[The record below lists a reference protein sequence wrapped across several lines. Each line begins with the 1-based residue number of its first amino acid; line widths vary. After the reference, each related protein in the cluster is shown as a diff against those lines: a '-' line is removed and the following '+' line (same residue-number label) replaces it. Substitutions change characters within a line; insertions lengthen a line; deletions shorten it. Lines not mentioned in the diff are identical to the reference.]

1 MKESVR
7 QTDQGS
13 FSVPNNVAAER
24 RARRTANNAERSPSA
39 CKNTSEEKEME
50 VLYERCCGIDVH
62 KNMLMVCIFMGARK
76 KEIREFGTM
85 TDDILNLCSWIK
97 ETGCQVAAMES
108 TGVYWKPVYNILES
122 EGIETIVVNAQHIK
136 AVPGRKTDVKDAEW
150 IADLVRHGL
159 VKASYVPNREQRELR
174 EMVRYRN
181 EIVNERARELNRI
194 QAVLEGANIKLASVV
209 SDISCKSSMAML
221 RAIIQG
227 TTDVEV
233 LSGFAEGKLIHK
245 IPELR
250 KALKGSIRF
259 HQMQMLKLQMEH
271 IDFLTK
277 SIEEMDEDIKKKT
290 ESMNEYIELID
301 EIPGIGR
308 RSAERIIAETGIEM
322 KQFRNADHFASWAG
336 LVPGC
341 NESAGKKMSSRIR
354 KGNLHLKSTLVECAH
369 SAIRHKDSYFYA
381 KYCRIS
387 ARRGGKRALVAIAH
401 SMALAI
407 YHILLDKE
415 HFCDLGSDYFNTI
428 YAEKI
433 KKRNIQSLE
442 KLGFSVSLS

>member
-1 MKESVR
+1 
-7 QTDQGS
+7 
-13 FSVPNNVAAER
+13 
-24 RARRTANNAERSPSA
+24 
-39 CKNTSEEKEME
+39 
-50 VLYERCCGIDVH
+50 
-62 KNMLMVCIFMGARK
+62 
-76 KEIREFGTM
+76 
-85 TDDILNLCSWIK
+85 
-97 ETGCQVAAMES
+97 
-108 TGVYWKPVYNILES
+108 
-122 EGIETIVVNAQHIK
+122 
-136 AVPGRKTDVKDAEW
+136 
-150 IADLVRHGL
+150 
-159 VKASYVPNREQRELR
+159 
-174 EMVRYRN
+174 
-181 EIVNERARELNRI
+181 
-194 QAVLEGANIKLASVV
+194 
-209 SDISCKSSMAML
+209 
-221 RAIIQG
+221 
-227 TTDVEV
+227 
-233 LSGFAEGKLIHK
+233 
-245 IPELR
+245 
-250 KALKGSIRF
+250 
-259 HQMQMLKLQMEH
+259 
-271 IDFLTK
+271 
-277 SIEEMDEDIKKKT
+277 
-290 ESMNEYIELID
+290 MNEYIELID

-341 NESAGKKMSSRIR
+341 NESAGKKKSSRIR

>member
-1 MKESVR
+1 
-7 QTDQGS
+7 
-13 FSVPNNVAAER
+13 
-24 RARRTANNAERSPSA
+24 
-39 CKNTSEEKEME
+39 
-50 VLYERCCGIDVH
+50 
-62 KNMLMVCIFMGARK
+62 MVCIFMGARK

-308 RSAERIIAETGIEM
+308 RNAERIIAETGIEM

-341 NESAGKKMSSRIR
+341 NESA
-354 KGNLHLKSTLVECAH
+354 
-369 SAIRHKDSYFYA
+369 
-381 KYCRIS
+381 
-387 ARRGGKRALVAIAH
+387 
-401 SMALAI
+401 
-407 YHILLDKE
+407 
-415 HFCDLGSDYFNTI
+415 
-428 YAEKI
+428 
-433 KKRNIQSLE
+433 
-442 KLGFSVSLS
+442 

>member
-1 MKESVR
+1 
-7 QTDQGS
+7 
-13 FSVPNNVAAER
+13 
-24 RARRTANNAERSPSA
+24 
-39 CKNTSEEKEME
+39 ME

-62 KNMLMVCIFMGARK
+62 KNMLMVCIFMGVRK
-76 KEIREFGTM
+76 KEIREFETM
-85 TDDILNLCSWIK
+85 TDDILELCSWIK
-97 ETGCQVAAMES
+97 ETGCQAVAMES

-209 SDISCKSSMAML
+209 SDITCKSSMAML

-227 TTDVEV
+227 TTDVET
-233 LSGFAEGKLIHK
+233 LSEFAEGKLTHK

-277 SIEEMDEDIKKKT
+277 SIEEMDEDIKKK
-290 ESMNEYIELID
+290 
-301 EIPGIGR
+301 
-308 RSAERIIAETGIEM
+308 
-322 KQFRNADHFASWAG
+322 RN
-336 LVPGC
+336 P
-341 NESAGKKMSSRIR
+341 
-354 KGNLHLKSTLVECAH
+354 
-369 SAIRHKDSYFYA
+369 
-381 KYCRIS
+381 
-387 ARRGGKRALVAIAH
+387 
-401 SMALAI
+401 
-407 YHILLDKE
+407 
-415 HFCDLGSDYFNTI
+415 
-428 YAEKI
+428 
-433 KKRNIQSLE
+433 
-442 KLGFSVSLS
+442 